1 MEDKLPDGNLYA
13 SHSAKTRPHGANPC
27 ARWPNA
33 EVGFAAA
40 DHTGDDL
47 GMRCDVW
54 WARPAPATGRLL
66 ALLDDVEHE
75 RYERYRQ
82 EVDKLRFLTG
92 RTLLRMVGGRWLG
105 VEPEKVALDA
115 SCYDCG
121 KPHGKPRVVAPG
133 APEMSVSHSGSL
145 VALAVADG
153 PAVGIDVEQIR
164 TAEVGELARLTFSP
178 DERATFDALPAG
190 ERQGA
195 FFTYWAR
202 KEAVVKATGRGM
214 SIAMSKLTLSAH
226 DAPPRLVA
234 SASSEVDPAGVRM
247 ADLSPGHDYRASVAV
262 LSAESPE
269 VTEQDADALIAAL
282 G

>member
-1 MEDKLPDGNLYA
+1 
-13 SHSAKTRPHGANPC
+13 
-27 ARWPNA
+27 
-33 EVGFAAA
+33 
-40 DHTGDDL
+40 
-47 GMRCDVW
+47 MRCDVW

-66 ALLDDVEHE
+66 ALLDDVERE

-92 RTLLRMVGGRWLG
+92 RTLLRMIGGRWLG
-105 VEPEKVALDA
+105 VEPEQVALDA

-153 PAVGIDVEQIR
+153 PAVGVDVEQIR

-178 DERATFDALPAG
+178 DERATFDALPAN

-226 DAPPRLVA
+226 DVPPRLVA

-262 LSAESPE
+262 LSAEAPE
-269 VTEQDADALIAAL
+269 VTEQDADALITAL

>member
-1 MEDKLPDGNLYA
+1 
-13 SHSAKTRPHGANPC
+13 
-27 ARWPNA
+27 
-33 EVGFAAA
+33 
-40 DHTGDDL
+40 
-47 GMRCDVW
+47 MRCDVW

-66 ALLDDVEHE
+66 ALLDDVERE

-82 EVDKLRFLTG
+82 EVDRLRFLTG
-92 RTLLRMVGGRWLG
+92 RTLLRMIAGRWLE
-105 VEPEKVALDA
+105 VEPEQVTLDA

-145 VALAVADG
+145 VALAVAEG
-153 PAVGIDVEQIR
+153 SAVGIDVEQIR
-164 TAEVGELARLTFSP
+164 AAEVAELARLTFSP
-178 DERATFDALPAG
+178 DERAAFDVLSAG
-190 ERQGA
+190 EQQGA

-226 DAPPRLVA
+226 DAPTRVIA

-262 LSAESPE
+262 LSAEPPE
-269 VTEQDADALIAAL
+269 VTEQDADALITAL